1 MKKIYTL
8 LLLALSGLLVIANP
22 VDVKLARKVAINYL
36 SAKKGAGIDTFDLK
50 LINTHQFDGKD
61 ALYIF
66 AMSKGGFIIVSSDDE
81 AKPIIG
87 WSLTN
92 PMPKKIDNP
101 VILER
106 FNWYAKQVNYAA
118 KSNIGDKSVKQE
130 WQDILDGKI
139 AKGVKG
145 AGPLLA
151 TIWNQEPYY
160 NMLCPTGTPTGCVAT
175 AMSQIMRY
183 HQWPQ
188 NGIGWHKYVHST
200 YGTQYA
206 NFEATTYTWASMPNE
221 LTASSTYEEK
231 VAVATLCYHAGVAV
245 NMNYATDGS
254 GAFSRDV
261 LYALTNYFNY
271 DPTTIQIYTFVPNN
285 QTEWINM
292 VKTEI
297 DAGRPIYYSGSSSA
311 SGGHAWVCDGYNDNS
326 ELHINWGWGG
336 YANGYYAASA
346 MKPSGTSYDFSESN
360 DMIIGIKPN
369 QSDFKHLWVQQA
381 SGFGTSSRGIQFI
394 SAVNNRVAWAVAYD
408 GSGSN
413 AKVKEYTM
421 TTDGGA
427 TWKAGSINPA
437 NSTGFAAGMICAI
450 DDKTAW
456 VPLYDGTN
464 GGGMI
469 AKTTDGGKTWTQ
481 QTSATFTKPYGFPNV
496 VHFWDANNGFCMGD
510 PNGGYFE
517 IYTTTNGGANWTRV
531 SQANIPA
538 PLDGEYGVIG
548 YYDVIGDN
556 VWFATNKGRI
566 YKSTNKG
573 ANWQVYE
580 TPLTSTAFE
589 IAFKNSNEGIIYGNE
604 NDIDKF
610 YRTTDGGANWTQF
623 APSGNVYTADLCWV
637 PGTDTLISTGSNYS
651 ANKIGVSYSVD
662 GGNTFTDY
670 APFYKNFQFTNM
682 GASPNGTVWAGS
694 FNSSANYGGM
704 WKKGASV
711 LSANFTVNKTTAYR
725 NDSTVVFTDMTYGS
739 PESWEWNF
747 GEGAEP
753 ATKTGKGPYTV
764 KYTTYGD
771 KTVTLTVQ
779 KGNDIHVYVKE
790 KVLNVTWPSGVET
803 NNSDN
808 KLTVY
813 PNPTNSSVFVN
824 IAGFTKG
831 IIDVYNITGA
841 LVWTSGTETTE
852 GKIDVSNLSTGVYLI
867 KIKGDNGTVTT
878 RKLTVTR

>member
-8 LLLALSGLLVIANP
+8 LLFAFSGLLVIANP

-36 SAKKGAGIDTFDLK
+36 SAKKGSSIDTFDLK
-50 LINTHQFDGKD
+50 LINTHQFEGKD

-66 AMSKGGFIIVSSDDE
+66 AMSKGGFIIVSADDE

-101 VILER
+101 VVAER
-106 FNWYAKQVNYAA
+106 FNWYAKQVNFAA
-118 KSNIGDKSVKQE
+118 KTKVGDKSVKQE
-130 WQDILDGKI
+130 WQDILEGKI
-139 AKGVKG
+139 SKGFKG
-145 AGPLLA
+145 AGPLLS
-151 TIWNQEPYY
+151 TIWNQSPYY

-188 NGIGWHKYVHST
+188 TGKGWHKYVHST

-206 NFEATTYTWASMPNE
+206 NYEATTYSWASMPNE
-221 LTASSTYEEK
+221 LTSGSTYEEK

-254 GAFSRDV
+254 GAFSKDV

-271 DPTTIQIYTFVPNN
+271 DPTTIQIYSFDPNN
-285 QTEWINM
+285 QTDWINKI
-292 VKTEI
+292 KTEI
-297 DAGRPIYYSGSSSA
+297 DANRPVYYAGSSSA

-336 YANGYYAASA
+336 FANGYYAAAA

-360 DMIIGIKPN
+360 EMIIGIKPN
-369 QSDFKHLWVQQA
+369 QGDYKHLWVQQA
-381 SGFGTSSRGIQFI
+381 SGFTTSSRGIQYI

-408 GSGSN
+408 GSGGK
-413 AKVKEYTM
+413 AAVKEYTR
-421 TTDGGA
+421 TVDGGE
-427 TWKAGSINPA
+427 TWSAGTINPSG
-437 NSTGFAAGMICAI
+437 STGLAAGMICAI
-450 DDKTAW
+450 SDSIAW

-481 QTSATFTKPYGFPNV
+481 QTTPTFTKPNGFPNV

-517 IYTTTNGGANWTRV
+517 IYTTTNGGTTWTRV
-531 SQANIPA
+531 SQANIPT

-548 YYDVIGDN
+548 YYDVIGN
-556 VWFATNKGRI
+556 TVWFATNKGRI
-566 YKSTNKG
+566 FKSTNKG
-573 ANWQVYE
+573 ATWQAYQ
-580 TPLTSTAFE
+580 TPLTSSAFE

-604 NDIDKF
+604 NNVDKF

-623 APSGNVYTADLCWV
+623 TPSGSVYTADFCWI

-651 ANKIGVSYSVD
+651 ANKMGVSFSVD

-670 APFYKNFQFTNM
+670 APLYKNYQFTNM
-682 GASPNGTVWAGS
+682 GASPNGAVWAGG

-704 WKKGASV
+704 WKKGPSV
-711 LSANFTVNKTTAYR
+711 LSANFMVNKTTANMR
-725 NDSTVVFTDMTYGS
+725 DSSVVFTDMTYGS

-747 GEGAEP
+747 GDGAVP
-753 ATKTGKGPYTV
+753 ATKSGKGPYTV
-764 KYTTYGD
+764 KYTTYGN

-779 KGNDIHVYVKE
+779 KGDDIQVYVKPN
-790 KVLNVTWPSGVET
+790 LLFVTWPAGVDTKE
-803 NNSDN
+803 NES

-813 PNPTNSSVFVN
+813 PNPTNSSIFVN

-831 IIDVYNITGA
+831 SIDVYNITGA
-841 LVWTSGTETTE
+841 LVWTSGTETSE
-852 GKIDVSNLSTGVYLI
+852 GKIDVSNLSTGVYLV
-867 KIKGDNGTVTT
+867 KIKSDNGVIIT

>member
-1 MKKIYTL
+1 MKKFYTL

-22 VDVKLARKVAINYL
+22 VDVKLAKKVAINYL
-36 SAKKGAGIDTFDLK
+36 SAKKGASIDTFDLK
-50 LINTHQFDGKD
+50 LVNTHQYEGKD

-87 WSLTN
+87 WSITN
-92 PMPKKIDNP
+92 QMPKKIDNP
-101 VILER
+101 VVLER
-106 FNWYAKQVNYAA
+106 FNWYAKQVNHAA
-118 KSNIGDKSVKQE
+118 KSKIGDKSVKQE

-139 AKGVKG
+139 AKGVKA
-145 AGPLLA
+145 AGPLLT

-188 NGIGWHKYVHST
+188 SGKGWHKYEHPT

-206 NFEATTYTWASMPNE
+206 NFESTTYAWASMPNE
-221 LTASSTYEEK
+221 LTSASTYDEK
-231 VAVATLCYHAGVAV
+231 VAVATICYHAGVSV

-271 DPTTIQIYTFVPNN
+271 DPTTIQIYTFNPDN

-311 SGGHAWVCDGYNDNS
+311 SGGHAWVCDGYNDNN

-336 YANGYYAASA
+336 YANGYYAATA
-346 MKPSGTSYDFSESN
+346 MIPSGTSYDFSESN
-360 DMIIGIKPN
+360 DMIIGIQPN
-369 QSDFKHLWVQQA
+369 QSEFKHLWVRQA
-381 SGFGTSSRGIQFI
+381 SGFGTSSRGIQYI
-394 SAVNNRVAWAVAYD
+394 SAVSNRVAWAVAFD
-408 GSGSN
+408 GSGGN

-437 NSTGFAAGMICAI
+437 NSAGFAASMICAI

-481 QTSATFTKPYGFPNV
+481 QTSATFTKPNGFPNV
-496 VHFWDANNGFCMGD
+496 VHFWDADNGFCMGD

-517 IYTTTNGGANWTRV
+517 IYTTTNGGTNWTRV

-538 PLDGEYGVIG
+538 PLNGEYGVVG

-573 ANWQVYE
+573 ASWQVYQ

-589 IAFKNSNEGIIYGNE
+589 IAFKNSNEGVIYGWE
-604 NDIDKF
+604 NNIDKY
-610 YRTTDGGANWTQF
+610 YRTTDGGTTWTEF
-623 APSGNVYTADLCWV
+623 TPSGSVYTADLCWI

-651 ANKIGVSYSVD
+651 ANKMGVSYSVD

-670 APFYKNFQFTNM
+670 APLYKNFQFTNM
-682 GASPNGTVWAGS
+682 GASPNGTVWAGGY
-694 FNSSANYGGM
+694 NSSATYGGM

-711 LSANFTVNKTTAYR
+711 LSANFNVNKTTAYR

-753 ATKTGKGPYTV
+753 ATRTGKGPHTV
-764 KYTTYGD
+764 KYTTY
-771 KTVTLTVQ
+771 
-779 KGNDIHVYVKE
+779 
-790 KVLNVTWPSGVET
+790 
-803 NNSDN
+803 
-808 KLTVY
+808 
-813 PNPTNSSVFVN
+813 
-824 IAGFTKG
+824 
-831 IIDVYNITGA
+831 
-841 LVWTSGTETTE
+841 
-852 GKIDVSNLSTGVYLI
+852 
-867 KIKGDNGTVTT
+867 
-878 RKLTVTR
+878 